1 MWHPAREDI
10 FFVGSMKSP
19 RRVSILAPCVV
30 CVCVCV
36 CVCARARAFRHISY
50 IQPLWL
56 YHGIRYESQGEEC
69 SLETHKFGAAYDKR

>member
-1 MWHPAREDI
+1 M
-10 FFVGSMKSP
+10 
-19 RRVSILAPCVV
+19 
-30 CVCVCV
+30 CVCV

-56 YHGIRYESQGEEC
+56 YHGIRYKSQGEEC